1 MATVVVVFSGTFD
14 RSSTSVLAEVMTA
27 SVVSG
32 VISDT
37 DPTNV
42 VLPTPKPPATTI
54 FTDVI
59 AVSDTSPWATLE
71 LAKSTENPFKQV
83 EIRTSVRVI
92 DLVHPHEPF
101 DRHVCDQDTCYAQ
114 WQSEHSRDLCDGRQS
129 RQKPR
134 IAWHSGARTER

>member
-14 RSSTSVLAEVMTA
+14 RSSTSVLAEVMIA

-42 VLPTPKPPATTI
+42 VLPTPNPPATTI
-54 FTDVI
+54 LTDVI

-83 EIRTSVRVI
+83 EIRTSVRVV
-92 DLVHPHEPF
+92 DLVHSYEPF
-101 DRHVCDQDTCYAQ
+101 DRHVRNQDACYA
-114 WQSEHSRDLCDGRQS
+114 
-129 RQKPR
+129 
-134 IAWHSGARTER
+134 

>member
-1 MATVVVVFSGTFD
+1 M
-14 RSSTSVLAEVMTA
+14 A

-42 VLPTPKPPATTI
+42 VLPTPNPPATTI

-59 AVSDTSPWATLE
+59 AVSDTSPWTTSE
-71 LAKSTENPFKQV
+71 LVKSTENPFKQV

-92 DLVHPHEPF
+92 DLVHPYEPL
-101 DRHVCDQDTCYAQ
+101 DRHVRNQDTGYA
-114 WQSEHSRDLCDGRQS
+114 
-129 RQKPR
+129 
-134 IAWHSGARTER
+134 